1 MPMVEDDCEED
12 RARLTGLGDAVA
24 GKSKARLVEMQKP
37 CPHLK
42 RNGPK
47 TAADSSCRG
56 RGVRTEGHHRQV
68 TVVCRVAASTWQVIL
83 TPYVTRQ
90 RGLDAQNCDT
100 R

>member
-47 TAADSSCRG
+47 TAADSSDFSIATASRG
-56 RGVRTEGHHRQV
+56 PGADPR
-68 TVVCRVAASTWQVIL
+68 
-83 TPYVTRQ
+83 PYLRP
-90 RGLDAQNCDT
+90 
-100 R
+100 